1 MRAGVSVAEFW
12 DLTPFETLLV
22 IEANIWRDE
31 HDQKMLLKHAW
42 DIAALSRSKRLPKLS
57 LLLKSKPVKRLKG
70 QELIMRRSE
79 FQDMTKNIDLK
90 KLNDLKRRK

>member
-1 MRAGVSVAEFW
+1 MAEFW
-12 DLTPFETLLV
+12 DLTPYETLLI
-22 IEANIWRDE
+22 IEARAWRNE
-31 HDQKMLLKHAW
+31 HDQKLLLKLAW
-42 DIAALSRSKRLPKLS
+42 DMAALSRSKRLPKLS
-57 LLLKSKPVKRLKG
+57 LLLKSKPVRPLKG